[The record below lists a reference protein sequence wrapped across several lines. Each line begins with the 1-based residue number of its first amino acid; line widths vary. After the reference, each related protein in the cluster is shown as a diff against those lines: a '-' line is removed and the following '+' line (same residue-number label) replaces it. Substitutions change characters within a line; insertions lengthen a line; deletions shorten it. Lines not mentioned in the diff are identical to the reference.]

1 MSELAVPSNNPA
13 PAQSQHYQVLNQN
26 FNAALKTVDDIV
38 LKNYLSK
45 LENMEIVP
53 IPDEVL
59 AENSLSKISL
69 FKINEMVYEK
79 DEYATNKFAS
89 VFNALSCLKCGVF
102 IIMDSDG
109 KKTDFYMGV
118 NIADSAKDIDTLD
131 KTLKNALLGQFP
143 GIRYKSY
150 QKESEMGAILERIPS
165 GHISAVS
172 CVANIKDSNT
182 RENKSF
188 IQGLEK
194 LALAMQGKA
203 FTGIILANS
212 TTQDQLNEIRRGY
225 EAIYSQLAPFAR
237 SQVTYVSSNSM
248 SVSQSTALG
257 KSVSSAISKN
267 YSRSQ
272 TLGTTTSES
281 VTKQNTASKVA
292 SGLATATSIVGM
304 ALSPFT
310 GGTSLAVGAI
320 ASSALS
326 AGAAMLQAQE
336 TKGTT
341 QQETVAETT
350 GEGRVDTTGKS
361 ETRTDSQGTTV
372 GTGENLTI
380 STENKTIIDILDRLD
395 KQLRRL
401 DEFESLG
408 MWECAAYF
416 LSSTGNKTNAEI
428 AAATYKA
435 LMSGENSGLEASAI
449 NSWHDYDETVGQQK
463 TELISAYLH
472 RLSHPIFTYCAAGQ
486 NIEVSPCSM
495 VSGNE
500 LALHMGLPRH
510 SVCGLPVVEHASFGK
525 EVNFADANTSTESIR
540 LGSVMDMGRPTGT
553 EVRLDKERFSMH
565 TFITGSTGS
574 GKSNTVYKIIE
585 KLSLQNVSFMIVE
598 PAKGEYKNIFGNNE
612 KYRAKVFGTN
622 PVCSDLLKI
631 NPFRFPSGIH
641 VLEHVDRLI
650 EIFNVCWPMYA
661 AMPAVLKD
669 AVLQSYQVCGWD
681 LIDSTNSISPDLFPT
696 FQDLQNELFKVI
708 ESSAYSQEV
717 KSNYMGSLATR
728 VKSLANGLNGQIFSS
743 NEIDNTILFDKNV
756 IIDLSRV
763 GSLETKSLIMGV
775 LVMRLNEHRMSNAK
789 GMNSPL
795 KHVTVLEEAH
805 NILKRT
811 SGEQNPESPSV
822 AGKSVEMLSNA
833 IAEMRTYGE
842 GFIIADQSPSAVD
855 ISAIRNTNTKIIMR
869 LPDEADRRLAGRAA
883 ALKDDQLDEIAKLP
897 KGVAVVYQN
906 DWLEP
911 VLCKVDHFTDPEKKY
926 EFTPSS
932 RDNQCNDVLFR
943 SELLKL
949 LLKGRLAEPGKVDID
964 VTELKYS
971 LPYAS
976 VSTRNKIGIS
986 QLIREYE
993 SSGKLRIWEDAY
1005 FGDLSGLV
1013 VELMECKP
1021 KVTNLVQNA
1030 LNFDELTQ
1038 RLRELIDDGT
1048 KGISNDLAIS
1058 ISQCFMKDYSTG
1070 SPDDVSVYAA
1080 WRESIVKKE
1089 VC

>member
-143 GIRYKSY
+143 GIRYTSY

-361 ETRTDSQGTTV
+361 ETRTDSQ
-372 GTGENLTI
+372 
-380 STENKTIIDILDRLD
+380 DR
-395 KQLRRL
+395 
-401 DEFESLG
+401 
-408 MWECAAYF
+408 
-416 LSSTGNKTNAEI
+416 
-428 AAATYKA
+428 
-435 LMSGENSGLEASAI
+435 
-449 NSWHDYDETVGQQK
+449 
-463 TELISAYLH
+463 
-472 RLSHPIFTYCAAGQ
+472 
-486 NIEVSPCSM
+486 
-495 VSGNE
+495 
-500 LALHMGLPRH
+500 
-510 SVCGLPVVEHASFGK
+510 
-525 EVNFADANTSTESIR
+525 
-540 LGSVMDMGRPTGT
+540 
-553 EVRLDKERFSMH
+553 
-565 TFITGSTGS
+565 
-574 GKSNTVYKIIE
+574 
-585 KLSLQNVSFMIVE
+585 
-598 PAKGEYKNIFGNNE
+598 
-612 KYRAKVFGTN
+612 
-622 PVCSDLLKI
+622 
-631 NPFRFPSGIH
+631 
-641 VLEHVDRLI
+641 
-650 EIFNVCWPMYA
+650 
-661 AMPAVLKD
+661 
-669 AVLQSYQVCGWD
+669 
-681 LIDSTNSISPDLFPT
+681 
-696 FQDLQNELFKVI
+696 
-708 ESSAYSQEV
+708 
-717 KSNYMGSLATR
+717 
-728 VKSLANGLNGQIFSS
+728 
-743 NEIDNTILFDKNV
+743 
-756 IIDLSRV
+756 
-763 GSLETKSLIMGV
+763 
-775 LVMRLNEHRMSNAK
+775 
-789 GMNSPL
+789 
-795 KHVTVLEEAH
+795 
-805 NILKRT
+805 
-811 SGEQNPESPSV
+811 
-822 AGKSVEMLSNA
+822 KSV
-833 IAEMRTYGE
+833 
-842 GFIIADQSPSAVD
+842 V
-855 ISAIRNTNTKIIMR
+855 
-869 LPDEADRRLAGRAA
+869 
-883 ALKDDQLDEIAKLP
+883 
-897 KGVAVVYQN
+897 
-906 DWLEP
+906 
-911 VLCKVDHFTDPEKKY
+911 
-926 EFTPSS
+926 
-932 RDNQCNDVLFR
+932 
-943 SELLKL
+943 
-949 LLKGRLAEPGKVDID
+949 
-964 VTELKYS
+964 
-971 LPYAS
+971 
-976 VSTRNKIGIS
+976 
-986 QLIREYE
+986 
-993 SSGKLRIWEDAY
+993 
-1005 FGDLSGLV
+1005 
-1013 VELMECKP
+1013 
-1021 KVTNLVQNA
+1021 
-1030 LNFDELTQ
+1030 
-1038 RLRELIDDGT
+1038 
-1048 KGISNDLAIS
+1048 
-1058 ISQCFMKDYSTG
+1058 
-1070 SPDDVSVYAA
+1070 
-1080 WRESIVKKE
+1080 
-1089 VC
+1089 